1 MQKHYLERNNAVLKR
16 QADRFE
22 RLGQNERSKRL
33 AENQTV
39 LKFVPL
45 WGSDWGAVVVVGN
58 LFSKERGKNIPGK

>member
-1 MQKHYLERNNAVLKR
+1 MKTRATHFFCRPALAPLLPEFELQKHYLERNNAVLRR

-39 LKFVPL
+39 LK
-45 WGSDWGAVVVVGN
+45 
-58 LFSKERGKNIPGK
+58 